1 MPSADDDARR
11 RSPRQSA
18 YSPPWGDYLDF
29 TPADLDANRTGA
41 ITDAQRQRLRG
52 MALKNVG
59 IMLALAVILFITTN
73 AFIGVNAGS
82 DEPSG
87 LLTLLAV
94 VMGGSGVAL
103 VVRAIYETLRF
114 AKDHSNRQVA
124 QVTGPVTVTQSGPQ
138 TTEQFRSRYTRFGL
152 HVAGRTFR
160 IPYEAYVV
168 LEDGTQH
175 TVYYETTTGELL
187 SLE

>member
-1 MPSADDDARR
+1 MSSADDDARR
-11 RSPRQSA
+11 SARQSA

-29 TPADLDANRTGA
+29 TPADLDANRTGVV
-41 ITDAQRQRLRG
+41 TDSQQQRLRG
-52 MALKNVG
+52 MTLKNVG
-59 IMLALAVILFITTN
+59 IMTALAVILFITTN
-73 AFIGVNAGS
+73 AFIGVNVGS

-87 LLTLLAV
+87 LLTLLVVIMAV
-94 VMGGSGVAL
+94 SGVAL
-103 VVRAIYETLRF
+103 VGRAVYETLRF
-114 AKDHSNRQVA
+114 AKDHNRRQVA

-168 LEDGTQH
+168 LEDGSQH
-175 TVYYETTTGELL
+175 TIYYETTTGELL